1 MKRFSVISLIV
12 SLLFILSCEDKVEK
26 DTTPPSLTIISPSNG
41 ETISDKVVIKV
52 TTEDDK
58 EISKV
63 EFYIDDSLH
72 VTDGNSPYEY
82 EWDTFPY
89 KNGEH
94 SIKISSYDL
103 SENFSEQS
111 ISVIL
116 YNMKIVFVSYEQK
129 NFFISIIDIHGKN
142 YERLTYGIHPQFSPD
157 GSKIM
162 YLSGRGFD
170 NLEIFSMDTN
180 GDNQTRLTNNDDGDN
195 EFSHQF
201 SPDGSQIVFIS
212 QRDSD
217 GDGNNVK
224 IYIMDSDGSN
234 QTKLWDY
241 ESDHPQFS
249 PDGSRIVFYTNK
261 DGNSEIYTMDTDGNN
276 QTRLTNNSSV
286 DYYPQFSPDGS
297 KIVFVRDVDIYT
309 MDTDGNNQTR
319 LTNNS
324 SIYDYPQFSP
334 DGSKMVYVGYNSGI
348 YIMDVDGNNQTE
360 LYQSGNNPQ
369 FSPDGSKIVFV
380 SRLIGFSGLYIM
392 NVDGTN
398 LTRLHNNGQNPQFQP
413 PPKSN

>member
-1 MKRFSVISLIV
+1 MKRLWFILP
-12 SLLFILSCEDKVEK
+12 LLFIFSCEDKKDTVEK
-26 DTTPPSLTIISPSNG
+26 DTTPPSLTITSPSNG
-41 ETISDKVVIKV
+41 ETISDKVVIRV

-58 EISKV
+58 EVSKV

-94 SIKISSYDL
+94 SIKIISYDL
-103 SENFSEQS
+103 SDNFSEQS

-116 YNMKIVFVSYEQK
+116 YNMKIVFVSYEQN
-129 NFFISIIDIHGKN
+129 NFNISIIDIHGKN
-142 YERLTYGIHPQFSPD
+142 YETLTYGDHPQFSPD

-162 YLSGRGFD
+162 YLSGRGFN

-180 GDNQTRLTNNDDGDN
+180 GDNQTRLTNNNDGDS
-195 EFSHQF
+195 EYSPQF
-201 SPDGSQIVFIS
+201 SPDGSKIVFVS
-212 QRDSD
+212 VRDSD
-217 GDGNNVK
+217 VNGNGK

-249 PDGSRIVFYTNK
+249 PDGSRIVFFTIKDIYTMDI
-261 DGNSEIYTMDTDGNN
+261 DGNNQIQLTNNSSTDYYPQYSPDGSQIVFVRDVDIYIMDTDGNN
-276 QTRLTNNSSV
+276 QTRLTYNIGLR
-286 DYYPQFSPDGS
+286 PQFSPDGS
-297 KIVFVRDVDIYT
+297 KI
-309 MDTDGNNQTR
+309 
-319 LTNNS
+319 
-324 SIYDYPQFSP
+324 
-334 DGSKMVYVGYNSGI
+334 VYVGYNSGI

-360 LYQSGNNPQ
+360 LYQPGDFPQ
-369 FSPDGSKIVFV
+369 FSPDGKMIVFN
-380 SRLIGFSGLYIM
+380 GLYIM

-398 LTRLHNNGQNPQFQP
+398 LTRLQNNGQNPQFQP

>member
-1 MKRFSVISLIV
+1 MKRLWFILP
-12 SLLFILSCEDKVEK
+12 LLFIFSCEDKKDTVEK
-26 DTTPPSLTIISPSNG
+26 DTTPPSLTITSPSNG
-41 ETISDKVVIKV
+41 ETISDKVVIRV

-58 EISKV
+58 EVSKV

-72 VTDGNSPYEY
+72 VTDENSPYEY

-94 SIKISSYDL
+94 SIKIISYDL
-103 SENFSEQS
+103 SDNFSEQS

-116 YNMKIVFVSYEQK
+116 YNMKIVFVSYEQN
-129 NFFISIIDIHGKN
+129 NFNISIIDIHGKN
-142 YERLTYGIHPQFSPD
+142 YETLTYGDHPQFSPD

-162 YLSGRGFD
+162 YLSGRGFN

-180 GDNQTRLTNNDDGDN
+180 GDNQTRLTNNNDGDS
-195 EFSHQF
+195 EYSPQF
-201 SPDGSQIVFIS
+201 SPDGSKIVFVS
-212 QRDSD
+212 VRDSD
-217 GDGNNVK
+217 VNGNGK

-249 PDGSRIVFYTNK
+249 PDGS
-261 DGNSEIYTMDTDGNN
+261 
-276 QTRLTNNSSV
+276 
-286 DYYPQFSPDGS
+286 
-297 KIVFVRDVDIYT
+297 KI
-309 MDTDGNNQTR
+309 
-319 LTNNS
+319 
-324 SIYDYPQFSP
+324 
-334 DGSKMVYVGYNSGI
+334 VYVGYNSGI

-360 LYQSGNNPQ
+360 LYQPGDFPQ
-369 FSPDGSKIVFV
+369 FSPDGKMIVFN
-380 SRLIGFSGLYIM
+380 GLYIM

-398 LTRLHNNGQNPQFQP
+398 LTRLQNNGQNPQFQP